1 MNAGFLFCT
10 LPRKS
15 ISFSPSSFYVFF
27 SLPPFPYLTILFRTH
42 RATTDPARAFGRPTS
57 PTPSLTSP
65 PSAFSQQTAN
75 LFIHLSFFF
84 SLSLSIAFVVNA
96 GEKRISKRDMRS
108 RGDEVLL
115 TLSVRSADTCVGTRD
130 EGGGCAHVPG
140 GFRRLRILSRGSGS
154 STRFALCMTYE
165 TQVSY
170 GRGPVLVFSVY
181 FLPLSF

>member
-1 MNAGFLFCT
+1 M
-10 LPRKS
+10 
-15 ISFSPSSFYVFF
+15 
-27 SLPPFPYLTILFRTH
+27 
-42 RATTDPARAFGRPTS
+42 
-57 PTPSLTSP
+57 
-65 PSAFSQQTAN
+65 
-75 LFIHLSFFF
+75 
-84 SLSLSIAFVVNA
+84 NA

-170 GRGPVLVFSVY
+170 GRGPCVGFLSILSSPFLLMIDSSYLICSSILFLHHSFVPFLLPYPPSRLLSPPGVTSQPSEIKCFPFSRLSVFVTHHRSHE
-181 FLPLSF
+181 

>member
-1 MNAGFLFCT
+1 
-10 LPRKS
+10 
-15 ISFSPSSFYVFF
+15 
-27 SLPPFPYLTILFRTH
+27 
-42 RATTDPARAFGRPTS
+42 
-57 PTPSLTSP
+57 
-65 PSAFSQQTAN
+65 
-75 LFIHLSFFF
+75 
-84 SLSLSIAFVVNA
+84 
-96 GEKRISKRDMRS
+96 MRS

-170 GRGPVLVFSVY
+170 GREPCVGFLSILSSPFLLMIDSSYLICSSILFLHHSCVPFLLPCPPSRLLSPPGVTSQPSEIKCFPFSRLSVFVTHHRSHE
-181 FLPLSF
+181 